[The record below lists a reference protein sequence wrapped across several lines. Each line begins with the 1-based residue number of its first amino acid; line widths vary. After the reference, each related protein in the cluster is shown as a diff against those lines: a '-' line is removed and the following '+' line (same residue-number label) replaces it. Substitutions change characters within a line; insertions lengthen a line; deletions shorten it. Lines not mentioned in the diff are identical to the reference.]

1 MSVNADFAA
10 FLQEQLEPF
19 GPVTIRS
26 MFGGAGLFCDGVM
39 FGLIAYDTLYF
50 KTGDANRA
58 DYEDAGMGPF
68 TYEGKSKPVAMSYHQ
83 VPADLLEDP
92 DGLSEWARRAFDVAL
107 NSKKAKKPKSS
118 RSRKRSKTT

>member
-19 GPVTIRS
+19 GPVMIRS
-26 MFGGAGLFCDGVM
+26 MFGGAGLFRDGVM

-92 DGLSEWARRAFDVAL
+92 DDLSEWARRAFDVAL
-107 NSKKAKKPKSS
+107 QSKKAKKPK
-118 RSRKRSKTT
+118 RSKKRSKTT

>member
-26 MFGGAGLFCDGVM
+26 MFGGAGLFRDGVM

-92 DGLSEWARRAFDVAL
+92 DGLSEWARRAFDIAL
-107 NSKKAKKPKSS
+107 KSKKAKKPKSS

>member
-1 MSVNADFAA
+1 MPVNADFAA

-26 MFGGAGLFCDGVM
+26 MFGGAGLFHDGVM

-58 DYEDAGMGPF
+58 DYENAGMGPF

-83 VPADLLEDP
+83 VPADLLDDP
-92 DGLSEWARRAFDVAL
+92 DELSDWARRAFDVAL
-107 NSKKAKKPKSS
+107 ETKKAKKPK
-118 RSRKRSKTT
+118 RPKKRSKAT

>member
-1 MSVNADFAA
+1 MPVNADFAA

-26 MFGGAGLFCDGVM
+26 MFGGAGLFRDGVM

-50 KTGDANRA
+50 KTGDANRG
-58 DYEDAGMGPF
+58 DYENAGMEPF

-92 DGLSEWARRAFDVAL
+92 DGLSEWAHRAFAVAVK
-107 NSKKAKKPKSS
+107 SKKAKKPK
-118 RSRKRSKTT
+118 RSKKRSKTT

>member
-19 GPVTIRS
+19 GSVTIRS
-26 MFGGAGLFCDGVM
+26 MFGGAGLFRDGVM
-39 FGLIAYDTLYF
+39 FALIAYDTLYF

-92 DGLSEWARRAFDVAL
+92 DELSEWARRAFDVAL
-107 NSKKAKKPKSS
+107 ESKKSKKPK
-118 RSRKRSKTT
+118 RSKKRSKTT

>member
-68 TYEGKSKPVAMSYHQ
+68 TYEGKAKPVAMSYHQ

-92 DGLSEWARRAFDVAL
+92 DGLSEWASRAFDVAL
-107 NSKKAKKPKSS
+107 KLKKAKKPKSS

>member
-1 MSVNADFAA
+1 MSVNAEFAA
-10 FLQEQLEPF
+10 FLHEQLERF
-19 GPVTIRS
+19 GPVTIRP
-26 MFGGAGLFCDGVM
+26 MFGGAGLFHDGVM

-50 KTGDANRA
+50 KTGDANRT
-58 DYEDAGMGPF
+58 DYENAGMGPF

-107 NSKKAKKPKSS
+107 TSKKAKKPKSP

>member
-68 TYEGKSKPVAMSYHQ
+68 TYEGTVAMSYHQ

-107 NSKKAKKPKSS
+107 KSKKAKKPKSS
-118 RSRKRSKTT
+118 RSRKRSKTR

>member
-1 MSVNADFAA
+1 MSVNAEFAA

-19 GPVTIRS
+19 GSVTIRS
-26 MFGGAGLFCDGVM
+26 MFGGAGLFHDGVM

-92 DGLSEWARRAFDVAL
+92 DSLSEWARRAFDIAL
-107 NSKKAKKPKSS
+107 TSKKAKNPKPPW
-118 RSRKRSKTT
+118 SRKRSKTT

>member
-1 MSVNADFAA
+1 MPVNAEFAA
-10 FLQEQLEPF
+10 FLHDQIEPF
-19 GPVTIRS
+19 GPITIRS
-26 MFGGAGLFCDGVM
+26 MFGGAGLFRDGIM

-58 DYEDAGMGPF
+58 DYENAGMGPF

-92 DGLSEWARRAFDVAL
+92 DELCEWARRAFEIAL
-107 NSKKAKKPKSS
+107 KLKKAKKPRPK
-118 RSRKRSKTT
+118 KRSKTT

>member
-1 MSVNADFAA
+1 MPVNADFAA
-10 FLQEQLEPF
+10 FLQEQLEPS

-26 MFGGAGLFCDGVM
+26 MFGGAGLFRDGVM

-50 KTGDANRA
+50 KTGDANRG
-58 DYEDAGMGPF
+58 DYEDAGMDPF

-92 DGLSEWARRAFDVAL
+92 DGLSEWAHRAFAVAVKW
-107 NSKKAKKPKSS
+107 KKAKKPK
-118 RSRKRSKTT
+118 RSKKRSKTT

>member
-26 MFGGAGLFCDGVM
+26 MFGGAGLFHDGVM

-50 KTGDANRA
+50 KTGDANRP
-58 DYEDAGMGPF
+58 DYEDAGMGAF

-92 DGLSEWARRAFDVAL
+92 DDLSEWARRAFDVAVQL
-107 NSKKAKKPKSS
+107 KKAKKPKPSK
-118 RSRKRSKTT
+118 KRSKTT

>member
-26 MFGGAGLFCDGVM
+26 MFGGAGLFRDGVM

-68 TYEGKSKPVAMSYHQ
+68 TYEGKSKPVAMS
-83 VPADLLEDP
+83 
-92 DGLSEWARRAFDVAL
+92 
-107 NSKKAKKPKSS
+107 
-118 RSRKRSKTT
+118 